1 MQRRAFLRL
10 ALARPTWLT
19 LSQEPRHPPV
29 AGYHHLMITVNT
41 IADVRTAVGRGRTV
55 GFVPTMGA
63 LHEGHLSLIRR
74 ARAENDLVIMSLFVN
89 PTQFNDIEDFEKYPR
104 DYERD
109 ATLAEETGCDVLFLP
124 TPELMY
130 PKGFDTVVVV
140 RALTDV
146 LEGASRPGHF
156 TGVATVVTKLL
167 NIAQA
172 TRAYF
177 GQKDYQQLQIVKRLV
192 ADLDIPTEIVACDI
206 VREADGL
213 AMSSRNVRLS
223 PEDRKAATVINRAL
237 SYVQDIADTG
247 IHDAY
252 QLRAWLAQ
260 TIEVETR
267 ANLDYAVIVDPD
279 ELREIDTIDAGAV
292 ALVAATFGK
301 VRLIDNRVLCPAP
314 GPEVRR

>member
-1 MQRRAFLRL
+1 
-10 ALARPTWLT
+10 
-19 LSQEPRHPPV
+19 
-29 AGYHHLMITVNT
+29 MIT
-41 IADVRTAVGRGRTV
+41 ADSIVSLRTSLTPGKTV

-63 LHEGHLSLIRR
+63 FHEGHLSLIRQ
-74 ARAENDLVIMSLFVN
+74 ARAENDIVVVSLFVN
-89 PTQFNDIEDFEKYPR
+89 PTQFNDPEDFEKYPR
-104 DYERD
+104 DYDRD
-109 ATLAEETGCDVLFLP
+109 AALAIGAGADVLFLP
-124 TPELMY
+124 TMEEMY
-130 PKGFDTVVVV
+130 PNGFDTVVVV

-167 NIAQA
+167 NIAGA

-177 GQKDYQQLQIVKRLV
+177 GQKDYQQLQVVQRLA
-192 ADLDIPTEIVACDI
+192 ADLNIPTTIVPCPI
-206 VREADGL
+206 VREPDGL
-213 AMSSRNVRLS
+213 AMSSRNIRLT
-223 PEDRKAATVINRAL
+223 PEQRKAATVLSRAL

-260 TIEVETR
+260 TIEVETIGK
-267 ANLDYAVIVDPD
+267 LDYAVIVDP
-279 ELREIDTIDAGAV
+279 EQLREVDTIDAGAV

-301 VRLIDNRVLCPAP
+301 VRLIDNLSLKPAP